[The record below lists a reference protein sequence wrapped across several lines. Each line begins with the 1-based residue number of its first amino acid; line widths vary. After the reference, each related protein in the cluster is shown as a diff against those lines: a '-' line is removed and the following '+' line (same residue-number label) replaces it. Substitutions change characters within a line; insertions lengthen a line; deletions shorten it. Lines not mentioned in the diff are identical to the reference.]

1 MAVHIEVPRRYTG
14 DTNMIRFHRSIR
26 SASNN
31 AGATIQWSKEVTDYL
46 NGKYAGTNVQVFAHR
61 FGDVSTIVWEA
72 DFDTLASL
80 DDYQHT
86 LNANEAYWAVVAKS
100 AGLFV
105 EGSVDDTV
113 LESL

>member
-1 MAVHIEVPRRYTG
+1 
-14 DTNMIRFHRSIR
+14 MIRFHRSIR
-26 SASNN
+26 SARNQA
-31 AGATIQWSKEVTDYL
+31 AGAIAWAKEVTDYL
-46 NGKYAGTNVQVFAHR
+46 NDKYAGTKVQVFAHR

-72 DFDTLASL
+72 DFDTLANL

-86 LNANEAYWAVVAKS
+86 LNENEEYWGVVAKS
-100 AGLFV
+100 ADLFV